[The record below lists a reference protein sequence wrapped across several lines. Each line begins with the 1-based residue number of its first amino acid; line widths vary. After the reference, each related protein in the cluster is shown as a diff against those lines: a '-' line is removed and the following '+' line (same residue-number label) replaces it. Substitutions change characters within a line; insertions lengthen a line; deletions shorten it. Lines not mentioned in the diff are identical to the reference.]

1 MYKVLLTVLSSA
13 FVLCLWLLPILE
25 KLGRR
30 KGLVTP
36 QSPEK
41 IDKRKVPYIGGPVM
55 FLVFFA
61 VCLSAYLMAPLAIDQ
76 RQFYLF
82 MFCAAIIVIFG
93 FYDDVKELKPAQKL
107 IGQSMGAVI
116 FITFAMRTQIIYFST
131 FGNIALSLFWIV
143 VMVNAFNLLDILDGL
158 AGGISI
164 INIFVFF
171 LFGLFTNNH
180 FVLLIAS
187 CLFGVLFAFLRY
199 NLPPARIFMG
209 DAGSQ
214 FLGFAQAV
222 MAVSLSFAPMG
233 REVGLVIPLVILAI
247 PLFDLLFVVFMRFR
261 QKKSIFLK
269 SNDHFVFKMLQF
281 GISSRTILR
290 LMIII
295 TVLTNSCALIIFL
308 VSNFFGAIIFL
319 LVISA
324 LILFG
329 ARLSRLEI
337 SQ

>member
-1 MYKVLLTVLSSA
+1 MYKVILAVLSSA
-13 FVLCLWLLPILE
+13 FVLCLWLLPVLE
-25 KLGRR
+25 KLAEK
-30 KGLVTP
+30 KGLVTH
-36 QSPEK
+36 QSPGK
-41 IDKRKVPYIGGPVM
+41 IDKRKVPYIGGPGM
-55 FLVFFA
+55 FLVFFT
-61 VCLSAYLMAPLAIDQ
+61 VCLSAYFMVPLAINY
-76 RQFYLF
+76 RQFCLF
-82 MFCAAIIVIFG
+82 MFCSAIIVFFG

-107 IGQSMGAVI
+107 IGQSIGAVI
-116 FITFAMRTQIIYFST
+116 FITFAMRTQIIYFSA
-131 FGNIALSLFWIV
+131 FVNITLSLFWIV

-171 LFGLFTNNH
+171 LFGIFTNNH

-222 MAVSLSFAPMG
+222 MAISLSFAPTG

-247 PLFDLLFVVFMRFR
+247 PLFDLLFVIFMRFR

-295 TVLTNSCALIIFL
+295 SVLTNSCALIIFL
-308 VSNFFGAIIFL
+308 VSNIFGAIIFL
-319 LVISA
+319 SVIGA

>member
-1 MYKVLLTVLSSA
+1 MYKVIFSILSSA
-13 FVLCLWLLPILE
+13 FVLCLCLLPVLE
-25 KLGRR
+25 KLGRE
-30 KGLVTP
+30 KGFVTP

-41 IDKRKVPYIGGPVM
+41 IDKRKVPYLGGVGM

-61 VCLSAYLMAPLAIDQ
+61 VCLIAYLMSPLIINP

-82 MFCAAIIVIFG
+82 MLCAAIIVFFG
-93 FYDDVKELKPAQKL
+93 FYDDVREMNPVQKL
-107 IGQSMGAVI
+107 IGQSIGAVI
-116 FITFAMRTQIIYFST
+116 FITFAMRTQIIYFNT
-131 FGNIALSLFWIV
+131 FVNIILSLLWIV

-158 AGGISI
+158 AGCISI

-171 LFGLFTNNH
+171 LFGILTNNH

-222 MAVSLSFAPMG
+222 LAISLSFAPMG

-247 PLFDLLFVVFMRFR
+247 PLFDLLFVIFMRLR

-281 GISSRTILR
+281 GISSQTILR
-290 LMIII
+290 LMLIIS
-295 TVLTNSCALIIFL
+295 VVTNSCALIIFL
-308 VSNFFGAIIFL
+308 VSNSFGAIVFL
-319 LVISA
+319 LVIGV